1 MADNYEIKDIYQ
13 GGTDSLSPSYG
24 KDFIGHRVPFSE
36 LSVSTDPRTANI
48 VKEIGAKI
56 SSGVKNIEVSQVM
69 PEVFDSIPKQQF
81 EELNKLIKLA
91 GVKVTLHGPLIDAS
105 GLTQQ
110 GFTESGRESAERH
123 IKSVIDRNQLL
134 IPEGGNPITFH
145 SANQL
150 PGKIKPKDG
159 KVEEIIV
166 INPESG
172 ETNRIPLKERHFPGE
187 IEKDEK
193 REIEHANQDAWSSQL
208 TNLGYSTERA
218 SEAIQVTEKHY
229 ALIEDEKRRGIEPSS
244 EQKQI
249 VQTFNVGRNYLSD
262 SYRQLKILYDKAY
275 NAADE
280 NGSRKNKEMLEE
292 LGRKI
297 KNNVNEINKNPKDL
311 RNLELMK
318 NIIQEGLEVFQG
330 MDAPKL
336 FKPLKE
342 FAQDKTTT
350 TFGNAALHAYREY
363 GDKAPIVSI
372 ENPPVDSGSEFTTGE
387 DIKNL
392 VKESRE
398 KFVKAAV
405 KEKILSESEA
415 KKQAAKLIGATWDV
429 GHINT
434 LRKFGYDKK
443 DILKETEKV
452 APFVKHVH
460 LADNFGMKDS
470 ELPMGMGNVPI
481 KEIMQ
486 KLGKEGYKG
495 KKVIEALQWWQHFSP
510 GGKHTPP
517 LNPTVQAFGSPMY
530 STGPGP
536 YWNQSIGLHQDYLGG
551 YGQILPDI
559 NFQTFGAGFSQLP
572 MELGGQRP
580 GAQGSRMSGNPM
592 E

>member
-1 MADNYEIKDIYQ
+1 MENNYEIKDIYQ
-13 GGTDSLSPSYG
+13 GGPDSLSPSYG
-24 KDFIGHRVPFSE
+24 DDFIGHRIPFSE
-36 LSVSTDPRTANI
+36 LSASTDARSANI
-48 VKEIGAKI
+48 VKEIGETI
-56 SSGVKNIEVSQVM
+56 SSGIKNIEVSQVM
-69 PEVFDSIPKQQF
+69 PEVFEAIPKQQF
-81 EELNKLIKLA
+81 EELNKLIKLT

-134 IPEGGNPITFH
+134 VPEGGNPITFH

-150 PGKIKPKDG
+150 PGKIKPKKG
-159 KVEEIIV
+159 EVEEIIV
-166 INPESG
+166 IDPESG

-187 IEKDEK
+187 IERDEK
-193 REIEHANQDAWSSQL
+193 IEIDKLNQNTWSNQL
-208 TNLGYSTERA
+208 TNLGYNTIRA
-218 SEAIQVTEKHY
+218 DELIKQTGRHY
-229 ALIEDEKRRGIEPSS
+229 AFIQDEKRKGIKPSS
-244 EQKQI
+244 DYKEIENQFLIGK
-249 VQTFNVGRNYLSD
+249 NYLSD

-275 NAADE
+275 TAADG
-280 NGSRKNKEMLEE
+280 NGSIKNKEILEE
-292 LGRKI
+292 LGKKI
-297 KNNVNEINKNPKDL
+297 KENVNKINKNPEDL
-311 RNLELMK
+311 KNL
-318 NIIQEGLEVFQG
+318 NIMQDIIHEGLEHFNK
-330 MDAPKL
+330 MNTPNM

-342 FAQDKTTT
+342 FAKDKTTT
-350 TFGNAALHAYREY
+350 TFGNAALHAYKKY
-363 GDKAPIVSI
+363 GSKAPIVSI

-398 KFVKAAV
+398 KFVKEAV

-415 KKQAAKLIGATWDV
+415 KKQAEKLIGATWDV

-495 KKVIEALQWWQHFSP
+495 KKVIEAFQWWQHFSP
-510 GGKHTPP
+510 GGKHTSP
-517 LNPTVQAFGSPMY
+517 LNPTLAAFGSPMY

-551 YGQILPDI
+551 YGNI
-559 NFQTFGAGFSQLP
+559 NPGIHHQTFGSGFSQLP
-572 MELGGQRP
+572 MELGGQVQ
-580 GAQGSRMSGNPM
+580 GGQGSRVSGNPM